1 LIVQSKDRILLPVT
15 TTARRVASADS
26 AALTTALVTV
36 AKQMRQAPLPVDAS
50 LSVIWAS
57 APPAPRH
64 IAALMHVV
72 ADEGMSVSTLADRL
86 SISLATASQ
95 IVTDLESR
103 ELVERVEDPT
113 DRRRTLIGVC
123 ERHRDL
129 TDALLETRLQPVQRA
144 LDRMRPA
151 EQRALARGLQILDEE
166 FSIANKGIPT
176 S

>member
-1 LIVQSKDRILLPVT
+1 VT
-15 TTARRVASADS
+15 TNIRRAATADS

-36 AKQMRQAPLPVDAS
+36 AKQMRQVSIPVDSS
-50 LSVIWAS
+50 LSVACS
-57 APPAPRH
+57 SSPPAPRH

-72 ADEGMSVSTLADRL
+72 ADEGMSVSTLAERL
-86 SISLATASQ
+86 SVSLATASQ

-129 TDALLETRLQPVQRA
+129 TDALLETRLEPVQRA
-144 LDRMRPA
+144 LDRMKPA

-166 FSIANKGIPT
+166 FSIQNKGTPT
-176 S
+176 I

>member
-1 LIVQSKDRILLPVT
+1 VT
-15 TTARRVASADS
+15 TKVRRAATADS

-36 AKQMRQAPLPVDAS
+36 AKQMRQVALPVESS
-50 LSVIWAS
+50 LSVACSAS
-57 APPAPRH
+57 PPAPRH

-72 ADEGMSVSTLADRL
+72 ADEGLSVSTLAERL
-86 SISLATASQ
+86 CVSLATASQ

-113 DRRRTLIGVC
+113 DRRRTLIRVC

-129 TDALLETRLQPVQRA
+129 TDVMLETRLEPVQRA
-144 LDRMRPA
+144 LDRMKPA

-166 FSIANKGIPT
+166 LSIQNKGTPT
-176 S
+176 I

>member
-1 LIVQSKDRILLPVT
+1 VT
-15 TTARRVASADS
+15 TNIRRAATADS

-36 AKQMRQAPLPVDAS
+36 AKQMRHVSIPVDAS
-50 LSVIWAS
+50 LSVACAS
-57 APPAPRH
+57 SPPAPRH

-72 ADEGMSVSTLADRL
+72 ADEGMSVSTLAERL
-86 SISLATASQ
+86 SVSLATASQ

-123 ERHRDL
+123 ERHREL
-129 TDALLETRLQPVQRA
+129 TDALLETRLKPVQRA
-144 LDRMRPA
+144 LDRMKPA

-166 FSIANKGIPT
+166 FSIQNKGIATP
-176 S
+176 

>member
-1 LIVQSKDRILLPVT
+1 
-15 TTARRVASADS
+15 
-26 AALTTALVTV
+26 LTTALVTV
-36 AKQMRQAPLPVDAS
+36 AKQMRQVALPVDTS
-50 LSVIWAS
+50 LSVACSS

-72 ADEGMSVSTLADRL
+72 ADEGLSVTTLAERL
-86 SISLATASQ
+86 CVSLATASQ

-129 TDALLETRLQPVQRA
+129 TDALLETRLEPVQRA
-144 LDRMRPA
+144 LDRMKPA

-166 FSIANKGIPT
+166 FAIQNKGTPT
-176 S
+176 L

>member
-1 LIVQSKDRILLPVT
+1 
-15 TTARRVASADS
+15 
-26 AALTTALVTV
+26 LTTSLVTV
-36 AKQMRQAPLPVDAS
+36 AKQMRQVALPVDTS
-50 LSVIWAS
+50 LSVACTS
-57 APPAPRH
+57 SPPAPRH

-72 ADEGMSVSTLADRL
+72 ADEGLSVSTLAERL
-86 SISLATASQ
+86 CVSLATASQ

-129 TDALLETRLQPVQRA
+129 TDALLKTRLEPVQRA
-144 LDRMRPA
+144 LDRMKPA

-166 FSIANKGIPT
+166 FAIQNKGTLTP
-176 S
+176 